1 MSIDLLLAFTSVLV
15 FMYVN
20 YVLNCSFE
28 LDLTLVDEK
37 KLIQLVY
44 KYAWGLMYRFFW
56 ETNYRFAYDFLENLP
71 EEYHIGHCYGISKNN
86 NE

>member
-1 MSIDLLLAFTSVLV
+1 MSIDLLLAFSSVLV
-15 FMYVN
+15 CMYVN

-44 KYAWGLMYRFFW
+44 KYACRLMYGFFW
-56 ETNYRFAYDFLENLP
+56 QTTYRFAYDFLENLP
-71 EEYHIGHCYGISKNN
+71 EEYHIGHCYGISKND